1 MKNVLNVNHLPTFI
15 FSLTARK
22 TMNRNDIY
30 FINPFHANFPILP
43 VLPVPVLPVQL
54 SLTIKN
60 QFLNFKI
67 PLQIYQVILI

>member
-1 MKNVLNVNHLPTFI
+1 MKNVLNIIHLPTFI

-30 FINPFHANFPILP
+30 FINPFLANFPILP
-43 VLPVPVLPVQL
+43 VLPVQL
-54 SLTIKN
+54 SLSVKN

-67 PLQIYQVILI
+67 FLQIYQLILI